1 MKSGEDTLLKD
12 KDGKAILVHSYV
24 ADASGARYYI
34 NSYCQAVPTG
44 EGVAVELK
52 NLIRDSEVRVLSAA
66 EILQLES
73 AKAAAAPKPATRK
86 PRARKLAKE
95 AEAPTDQAPAE
106 EPQNG
111 SESARPDVSEAET
124 KAELAMVLKLIPDQL
139 LAEELRRRGWHVVA
153 VKPALVNL

>member
-24 ADASGARYYI
+24 ADAAGARYYI
-34 NSYCQAVPTG
+34 NAYCQAVPTG

-66 EILQLES
+66 EVLQLES
-73 AKAAAAPKPATRK
+73 EKSAPAKPAQRK
-86 PRARKLAKE
+86 ARARKPEKD
-95 AEAPTDQAPAE
+95 AEAPTEQAPAE

-111 SESARPDVSEAET
+111 SESAKPDVSSAET

>member
-24 ADASGARYYI
+24 ADASGARYYV
-34 NSYCQAVPTG
+34 NAYCQAVPTG

-66 EILQLES
+66 EVLQLTAE
-73 AKAAAAPKPATRK
+73 KAAAAPKPAPRKIRTRK
-86 PRARKLAKE
+86 PAKD
-95 AEAPTDQAPAE
+95 AAAPTEPAPAA
-106 EPQNG
+106 EPQN
-111 SESARPDVSEAET
+111 SPEPQKEEVSSADT
-124 KAELAMVLKLIPDQL
+124 QAELAMVMKLIPDQL
-139 LAEELRRRGWHVVA
+139 LAEELRSRGWHVVA